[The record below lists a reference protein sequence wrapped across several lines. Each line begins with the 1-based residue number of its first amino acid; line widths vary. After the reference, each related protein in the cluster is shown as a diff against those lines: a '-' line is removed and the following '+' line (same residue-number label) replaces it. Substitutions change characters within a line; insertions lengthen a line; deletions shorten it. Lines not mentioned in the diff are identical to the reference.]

1 MVMTEEERLA
11 LLREQLVEVRK
22 AISAILGG
30 AQEYRIGSRSIKRP
44 DLGRLYEE
52 RTRLE
57 KEISAI
63 EGGGGIFRVAY
74 FEGR

>member
-1 MVMTEEERLA
+1 MTEEERLL
-11 LLREQLVEVRK
+11 LLREQLAEVRK

-44 DLGRLYEE
+44 DLGLLYEE
-52 RTRLE
+52 QARLE
-57 KEISAI
+57 KEIRAI
-63 EGGGGIFRVAY
+63 EAGDGGGIFRVAY

>member
-1 MVMTEEERLA
+1 MTEEERLA

-30 AQEYRIGSRSIKRP
+30 AQEYRIGTRSIKRP
-44 DLGRLYEE
+44 DLGLLYEE
-52 RTRLE
+52 QTRLE

>member
-1 MVMTEEERLA
+1 MSEEERLV
-11 LLREQLVEVRK
+11 LLREQLQEVRN

-44 DLGRLYEE
+44 DLGQLYAEQ
-52 RTRLE
+52 TRLE
-57 KEISAI
+57 KEIRSI
-63 EGGGGIFRVAY
+63 EGGGGMFRLAY